1 MGPSNNEVTL
11 TLVSREIGFQIKHF
25 NKDISVNFQVLF
37 GIKLEQT
44 FSSYLNL
51 CLSKHSS
58 PSSVSYHC

>member
-44 FSSYLNL
+44 FSSYY
-51 CLSKHSS
+51 
-58 PSSVSYHC
+58 V